1 MSDCSTEAMKPKEQ
15 PRTCGTCEHA
25 FNKDIPC
32 CVPVIGC
39 EDIRAFYRE
48 VGCNHY
54 KERKDTSEQRYQ
66 QLEQV
71 AKEMF
76 SCLYKAL
83 MRPDGVPPDGL
94 IDEAEYLSYRLIR
107 LGVSLDG

>member
-1 MSDCSTEAMKPKEQ
+1 MSYCSTEVMKQKLGYVLRWEIDDPNDNMAQ
-15 PRTCGTCEHA
+15 TT
-25 FNKDIPC
+25 
-32 CVPVIGC
+32 
-39 EDIRAFYRE
+39 E
-48 VGCNHY
+48 VEVND
-54 KERKDTSEQRYQ
+54 RRFISEQRYQ

-71 AKEMF
+71 ARELN